1 MKRLLLALVLA
12 GCAATPPKQRPLAPG
27 EIASVEKAF
36 QIVGTRTTKPQIRAA
51 LGQGTEVAFDNGYE
65 VWVYRQQLKEKESPP
80 RRELV
85 LLFDPS
91 GALAKARIR

>member
-1 MKRLLLALVLA
+1 MTRLLLVLLLA
-12 GCAATPPKQRPLAPG
+12 GCAAAPKERPLAAG
-27 EIASVEKAF
+27 EVRSLQDALEAISGRTSKA
-36 QIVGTRTTKPQIRAA
+36 QIRST

-91 GALAKARIR
+91 GALSKARLR